1 MTPRAL
7 WKGQLKGPGIDCGV
21 GLYSALSSAEKVSF
35 HIVNRKTG
43 NRVERRFIDSETEE
57 PVERDEQVRGYQLD
71 DGNYVLIEPE
81 VLNSLIPHSDKTLA
95 IKHFLPCDAV
105 DKLYFDKPYYLA
117 PAQKADEEAF
127 RAFGEALER
136 TSTVA
141 FAQAVLF
148 RRNRAVIVRA
158 HEGAVLASTLNY
170 DYEVRSARNA
180 FRGLSAPDYDEE
192 LLDLAGH
199 LIKTKMSRFDPA
211 EYHDRYNAALME
223 LVRAKMEGRKLPTA
237 KPEPERKV
245 VDLREALRLSARQSG
260 PSGKR
265 DHRTRR
271 SNTRKAG

>member
-7 WKGQLKGPGIDCGV
+7 WKGHIKGLGIECGV

-43 NRVERRFIDSETEE
+43 NRVERRFVDSETEK

-71 DGNYVLIEPE
+71 DGNYVLIEPD
-81 VLNSLIPHSDKTLA
+81 VLTSLVPHSDKTIE

-117 PAQKADEEAF
+117 PAEKADEEAF
-127 RAFGEALER
+127 RALGEALAR

-141 FAQAVLF
+141 FAEAVLF
-148 RRNRAVIVRA
+148 RRNRALIVRA
-158 HEGAVLASTLNY
+158 HEGTVLASTLNY

-180 FRGLSAPDYDEE
+180 FRGLSEPDYDEE

-199 LIKTKMSRFDPA
+199 LIKTKMGKFDPA
-211 EYHDRYNAALME
+211 DYHDRYNAALME
-223 LVRAKMEGRKLPTA
+223 LVQAKMDGRKLPKA

-245 VDLREALRLSARQSG
+245 IDLREALRLSAKENDGHGR
-260 PSGKR
+260 R
-265 DHRTRR
+265 DHRARGK
-271 SNTRKAG
+271 TRKAG